1 MAVDQYG
8 YEEDGSVIDGIK
20 EIKELLKGK
29 GEQKTENDGSGMK
42 EDIKDI
48 RSSVGTIGKICSFT
62 IIFVFVM
69 LMMKS
74 CSVVRI
80 SDEQINQIVS
90 KTKIAVMEDINAKQ
104 ETKK

>member
-42 EDIKDI
+42 EDIK
-48 RSSVGTIGKICSFT
+48 T
-62 IIFVFVM
+62 
-69 LMMKS
+69 
-74 CSVVRI
+74 
-80 SDEQINQIVS
+80 
-90 KTKIAVMEDINAKQ
+90 
-104 ETKK
+104 